1 MERQQTRILP
11 FILLAFIGLGMS
23 GAGYAQQEESTVNLA
38 ARAMQVPL
46 YKSQLIRLTGPAAR
60 VSVGNPDVADILILR
75 ASQLYVL
82 GKDLGTTNVLL
93 WDKNDNLV
101 DAIEVEVTHD
111 LRSLKKKLYD
121 LLPNEKIE
129 VRSAQRNIILS
140 GNVSNVTNMD
150 AALKIAR
157 GYFAQFTAVDS
168 TEFEQEGASASEV
181 SSGEV
186 INLMTV
192 GGVQQV
198 MLEVK
203 VAEISRTELRRLD
216 VRFNSILNN
225 SSRWAWGAVNGGAT
239 FPDAVFPPN
248 DIRIPVFDGDAPLG
262 PVIDEFAPNDLSIAD
277 KGFFASLLTENAL
290 FNVAFDA
297 AKENGLAK
305 VLAEPTLTT
314 QTGQVAEFLSGG
326 EFPIPVPQ
334 GGANNAV
341 TIEFKEFGVGVKFVP
356 VVLDNGRI
364 NLKLNI
370 SVSELVSGN
379 TVGIEVDGVTSS
391 FIIPALTKRSAVS
404 TVELADGQTIGIAGL
419 INENLREVVT
429 KFPGLGSIPVIGA
442 LFRSQEFIKGETELL
457 ILVTPHLASPIGPRQ
472 VRLPTEG
479 FAEPSDFSWFLL
491 GRTEGRGS
499 QTDTNAVRSVMSS
512 QIHDSEAASAPSLE
526 PVTGGDPTRLEAVM
540 EDYRGNSN
548 DVSKMNRPGGGV
560 QAGGSQ

>member
-1 MERQQTRILP
+1 MDRQQTRI
-11 FILLAFIGLGMS
+11 FRYILLALLGLGM
-23 GAGYAQQEESTVNLA
+23 AGVSYAQQERADTRTG
-38 ARAMQVPL
+38 ARSMQVPL
-46 YKSQLIRLTGPAAR
+46 YKSELIRLTGPATR

-93 WDKNDNLV
+93 WDRDDQLV

-111 LRSLKKKLYD
+111 LRSLKKKLFD
-121 LLPNEKIE
+121 LLPKEKIE

-168 TEFEQEGASASEV
+168 TEFEQEGAAASEQ

-216 VRFNSILNN
+216 VRFNSILRN
-225 SSRWAWGAVNGGAT
+225 SSQWAWGGVNGGAT
-239 FPDAVFPPN
+239 FPDAVFKP
-248 DIRIPVFDGDAPLG
+248 DDVRIPVFDGAAPFG

-277 KGFFASLLTENAL
+277 KGFFASLLTENSL

-297 AKENGLAK
+297 AKEKGLAK

-379 TVGIEVDGVTSS
+379 TVGLEVDGVTSS
-391 FIIPALTKRSAVS
+391 FIIPSLTKRSAMS

-479 FAEPSDFSWFLL
+479 FAEPGDLSWFLL
-491 GRTEGRGS
+491 GRTEGRSPSGS
-499 QTDTNAVRSVMSS
+499 TDAVKSVMSS
-512 QIHDSEAASAPSLE
+512 QIHDPNAAKAPSPE
-526 PVTGGDPTRLEAVM
+526 PVTGGDPSRLEGVI
-540 EDYRGNSN
+540 ESYRDNTG
-548 DVSKMNRPGGGV
+548 DVSKINQPARIGV
-560 QAGGSQ
+560 GGSR

>member
-1 MERQQTRILP
+1 MNKGNLTNFQLAVIALLSMLIGGGAWAQADQTE
-11 FILLAFIGLGMS
+11 
-23 GAGYAQQEESTVNLA
+23 AGFNNQSL
-38 ARAMQVPL
+38 RVPL
-46 YKSQLIRLTGPAAR
+46 YKSQLVRLSAPATR

-75 ASQLYVL
+75 STQLYVL
-82 GKDLGTTNVLL
+82 GKDLGTTNVFL
-93 WDKNDNLV
+93 WDRDDILV

-111 LRSLKKKLYD
+111 LQSLKKKLYE
-121 LLPNEKIE
+121 LLPNESIE

-150 AALKIAR
+150 AALRIAR
-157 GYFAQFTAVDS
+157 GYFAQFTAVDT
-168 TEFEQEGASASEV
+168 TEFEQDGGSTEQSR
-181 SSGEV
+181 GEV

-203 VAEISRTELRRLD
+203 VAEISRSELRRLD
-216 VRFNSILNN
+216 VRFNSILKN
-225 SSRWAWGAVNGGAT
+225 SSEWAWGSVNGGAT

-248 DIRIPVFDGDAPLG
+248 DLRVPALPGSAPLG
-262 PVIDEFAPNDLSIAD
+262 PVIDEFAPNDLAIAD
-277 KGFFASLLTENAL
+277 KGFFASFLSEDAL
-290 FNVAFDA
+290 FNIAFDA

-314 QTGQVAEFLSGG
+314 QTGQAAEFLSGG

-356 VVLDNGRI
+356 VVLDSGRI

-379 TVGIEVDGVTSS
+379 TVGIQIDGVTSS
-391 FIIPALTKRSAVS
+391 FIIPSLTKRSAIS
-404 TVELADGQTIGIAGL
+404 TIELGDGQTIGIAGL

-429 KFPGLGSIPVIGA
+429 KFPALGSIPVLGA

-457 ILVTPHLASPIGPRQ
+457 ILVTPHLVTPLAPEDI
-472 VRLPTEG
+472 RLPTEG
-479 FAEPSDFSWFLL
+479 FAEPGDLSWFLL
-491 GRTEGRGS
+491 GRTEGNSTSTRSATSETGAS
-499 QTDTNAVRSVMSS
+499 Q
-512 QIHDSEAASAPSLE
+512 
-526 PVTGGDPTRLEAVM
+526 
-540 EDYRGNSN
+540 
-548 DVSKMNRPGGGV
+548 
-560 QAGGSQ
+560 